1 MHKFLNE
8 SFNIGKKKFAN
19 RLIQGPLAGYSAAP
33 FRQLYYQFIPPAFC
47 VSEMISAYDILHKH
61 KANSRYLLR
70 GLNEKTLSYQIAGV
84 DPLIMATAANKLEE
98 MGADLID
105 INCGCP
111 KIKIRK
117 KGAGSALLEDLTKL
131 SAIVKEV
138 RRAINI
144 PLTVKI
150 RIFGDD
156 RDIQLVK
163 ALEDEGVDAI
173 IVHGR
178 NWQDDYDV
186 LCNLEQ
192 IARIK
197 AAVAI
202 PVIANGS
209 LSCLNTLANANDITG
224 CDAFM
229 IARAGC
235 GNPWLYQQLL
245 SPEEN
250 QIEILDETKIN
261 CFITHL
267 EGLATLESEHKA
279 VLQSKSLVR
288 YYFGKSLTDQ
298 QLQDFYKLKNLK
310 EIESYLPTIICG

>member
-1 MHKFLNE
+1 MYTFLNE
-8 SFNIGKKKFAN
+8 PFNIGKKKFAN

-47 VSEMISAYDILHKH
+47 VSEMVSAHDILHKH
-61 KANSRYLLR
+61 KANSRYLFR
-70 GLNEKTLSYQIAGV
+70 GLKEKTLSYQISGT
-84 DPLIMATAANKLEE
+84 DPLIMAAAAIKLEG

-111 KIKIRK
+111 KTKIRK

-131 SAIVKEV
+131 ATIIKAV
-138 RRAINI
+138 RHAINI

-150 RIFGDD
+150 RIFGDE

-163 ALEDEGVDAI
+163 VLEGEGVDAI

-178 NWQDDYDV
+178 NWRDGYDV

-197 AAVAI
+197 ASVAI

-209 LSCLNTLANANDITG
+209 LSCINTLANAHDITG

-235 GNPWLYQQLL
+235 GKPWLYQKLL
-245 SPEEN
+245 SPQEL
-250 QIEILDETKIN
+250 QIEILDSTKID

-267 EGLATLESEHKA
+267 EGLATLESEHQA

-288 YYFGKSLTDQ
+288 YYFGKSLTEP
-298 QLQDFYKLKNLK
+298 QLQDFYKLKNLR
-310 EIESYLPTIICG
+310 EIESFCKLVV

>member
-8 SFNIGKKKFAN
+8 PFNIGKNKVAN

-47 VSEMISAYDILHKH
+47 VSEMISAYDVLHKH
-61 KANSRYLLR
+61 KANSRYLFR
-70 GLNEKTLSYQIAGV
+70 GLNEKTLSYQIAGS
-84 DPLIMATAANKLEE
+84 DPLIMAAAAIQLEE
-98 MGADLID
+98 MGADLVD

-111 KIKIRK
+111 KTKIRK
-117 KGAGSALLEDLTKL
+117 KGAGSALLEDLSKL
-131 SAIVKEV
+131 SEIVKEV

-178 NWQDDYDV
+178 NWQDNYDV

-192 IARIK
+192 IAKIK
-197 AAVAI
+197 AAVSI
-202 PVIANGS
+202 PIIANGS
-209 LSCLNTLANANDITG
+209 LSCIKTLSKAYEITG

-235 GNPWLYQQLL
+235 GKPWLYQQLL
-245 SPEEN
+245 LPKEQ
-250 QIEILDETKIN
+250 QIEILDNTKIA
-261 CFITHL
+261 CFIEHL
-267 EGLATLESEHKA
+267 EGLAVLESEHKA

-288 YYFGKSLTDQ
+288 YYFGRVLGEL
-298 QLQDFYKLKNLK
+298 QLQDFYKFKSLK